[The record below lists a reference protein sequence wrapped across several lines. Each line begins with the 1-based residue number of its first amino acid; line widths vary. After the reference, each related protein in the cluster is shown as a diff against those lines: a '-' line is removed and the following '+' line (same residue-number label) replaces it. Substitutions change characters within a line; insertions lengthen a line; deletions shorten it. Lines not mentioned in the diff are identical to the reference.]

1 MENVKIA
8 ANTSPVQ
15 FNEKKLTP
23 SQIATKTVI
32 YVVTILIS
40 TLFFLPFL
48 YMVYGSLQSTADT
61 VVTWPL
67 VAPSLKNIGNYA
79 EAIRVMDFFN
89 SLKNTLII
97 LFSSTLLQVAS
108 SVLVAYGFA
117 RFRNKYTE
125 PLFMLLLSTMMLP
138 WIVTMVPSYVIYAEL
153 GFISSSS
160 SLVKMSPL
168 IISAIGG
175 SAYNVYMLRNFM
187 RGIPKS
193 IDEAAEIDGCSS
205 LGILVKILLPNMKP
219 IIATMLIF
227 AVKGGW
233 SAYVGPSIYITDQKL
248 YPLALSIGLFQG
260 NNSST
265 ELHWQMA
272 GCTLYCLPLLV
283 LLFSAQ
289 KVFMRGI
296 VTTSVKG

>member
-1 MENVKIA
+1 MENVNIT
-8 ANTSPVQ
+8 ANTSPEQ
-15 FNEKKLTP
+15 FNKKKLTP

-32 YVVTILIS
+32 YVVTVLIS

-67 VAPSLKNIGNYA
+67 VAPSFKNIGNYA

-175 SAYNVYMLRNFM
+175 SAYNIYMLRNFM

-205 LGILVKILLPNMKP
+205 LGILIKILLPNMKP

-265 ELHWQMA
+265 ELHWPMA